1 MKKDKM
7 SFASSMTYRNGYEDG
22 EHDGIEKSTAI
33 MSLVMLVIVF
43 ITIIVIECIVQGRW
57 ERYEDGLYSSDG
69 NYVCSSVYSD

>member
-43 ITIIVIECIVQGRW
+43 ITIIIVECIVQGRW
-57 ERYEDGLYSSDG
+57 ERFEDGIYSSNG
-69 NYVCSSVYSD
+69 NYAYSNDYSD